1 MIRGPRTDRFTL
13 LFVKIKIKNAEDVI
27 SLQKAIFF
35 LLDLALFLEVRRRAV
50 SIQMKKIGREV
61 KVVR

>member
-1 MIRGPRTDRFTL
+1 LIRGPRTDRFTL